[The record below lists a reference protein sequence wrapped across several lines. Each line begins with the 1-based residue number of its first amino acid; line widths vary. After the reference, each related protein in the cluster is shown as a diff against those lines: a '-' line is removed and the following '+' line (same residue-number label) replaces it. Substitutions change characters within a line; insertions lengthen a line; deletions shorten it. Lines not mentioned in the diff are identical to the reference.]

1 MTDEETFISG
11 VARNLGRLD
20 SQVENLSTRIK
31 RLEDNFDK
39 LLLKTIEA
47 LAKVLR
53 KVDRDD
59 SRAAKR
65 A

>member
-1 MTDEETFISG
+1 MNKEPFKNK
-11 VARNLGRLD
+11 AY
-20 SQVENLSTRIK
+20 
-31 RLEDNFDK
+31 
-39 LLLKTIEA
+39 EA